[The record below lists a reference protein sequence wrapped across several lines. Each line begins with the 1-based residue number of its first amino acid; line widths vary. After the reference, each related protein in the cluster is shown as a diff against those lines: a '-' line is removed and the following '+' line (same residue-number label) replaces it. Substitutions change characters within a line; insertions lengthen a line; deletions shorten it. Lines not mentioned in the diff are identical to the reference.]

1 MYPAIPLQKL
11 VVREVARC
19 CKKVVNDRTAKN
31 VVRPNPN
38 GSAISTERS
47 AEQFGRT
54 SAKITSNYRQKISKK
69 LWQKIIATFFTIY
82 NICNQN

>member
-1 MYPAIPLQKL
+1 MKNAGMKL
-11 VVREVARC
+11 
-19 CKKVVNDRTAKN
+19 VNDRTAKN

-54 SAKITSNYRQKISKK
+54 LVKIS
-69 LWQKIIATFFTIY
+69 
-82 NICNQN
+82 

>member
-1 MYPAIPLQKL
+1 MKHNIDSFDKSYI
-11 VVREVARC
+11 
-19 CKKVVNDRTAKN
+19 KVVNDRTAKN

-54 SAKITSNYRQKISKK
+54 SVKKTSICGPKISKEEWK
-69 LWQKIIATFFTIY
+69 LRR
-82 NICNQN
+82 